1 MADLKI
7 LLINAPFNYNKTPA
21 VMPSALLNLGT
32 ILKISGYSVK
42 IIDLNAEKQ
51 YEADFLP
58 NPLNAQEF
66 IQKVKKFNPEIVGI
80 SSFTENYKIAM
91 TIAQMVKNENENVKV
106 MYGGFHA
113 TFQANECLKN
123 NPSID
128 LVVLGESE
136 HLIIEII
143 EGLAGKKDLD
153 RIDNIAFRKNRII
166 KAKSELSVPNLSE
179 IPLPDLSLLKDK
191 FYPSFLL
198 HLEYSRGCPFQCAF
212 CAISP
217 ISKRKVRFFPIKRVL
232 DQLESYS
239 EYFDNFSCNISD
251 ATFLLH
257 PKKVKMILE
266 EVRNRKIELNEW
278 TFQTRVDTVNREFL
292 KEIKK
297 HNVSS
302 FSLGI
307 EDIHDSVLQT
317 IGKTQTFA
325 QTQKAIKIMKELDFR
340 TIGTF
345 VIGLP
350 SQTKQHMLENI
361 EFSSKLDFVTF
372 SSIVPFPGSL
382 IFNSPE
388 AFGLSIISKDWE
400 QYDLRELVMDSI
412 TFPIEEQRIIRD
424 LAWKQRAKIHLDKGL
439 INYYEISEFQRLLEI
454 GYDQWNREWK
464 TKHASGWH

>member
-1 MADLKI
+1 
-7 LLINAPFNYNKTPA
+7 
-21 VMPSALLNLGT
+21 MPSALLNLGT

-42 IIDLNAEKQ
+42 IIDFNAEKQ
-51 YEADFLP
+51 YGADFIP

-66 IQKVKKFNPEIVGI
+66 IQKLKRFDPEIVGI

-91 TIAQMVKNENENVKV
+91 TIAQMVKTENENIKI

-123 NPSID
+123 NPYID

-153 RIDNIAFRKNRII
+153 SINNIAFRKNQII
-166 KAKSELSVPNLSE
+166 KAKSELSIPKLNE
-179 IPLPDLSLLKDK
+179 IPLPDLSLVKDK

-217 ISKRKVRFFPIKRVL
+217 FSKRKVRYYPIKRVL

-239 EYFDNFSCNISD
+239 EYFDNFSCTVSD

-257 PKKVKMILE
+257 HKKVKMILD

-278 TFQTRVDTVNREFL
+278 TFQTRADTVNRAIL

-297 HNVSS
+297 HHVSS

-317 IGKTQTFA
+317 VGKAQKFS
-325 QTQKAIKIMKELDFR
+325 QTQRAIKIMKELDFR
-340 TIGTF
+340 IIGTF

-361 EFSSKLDFVTF
+361 EFSNKLDFVTF
-372 SSIVPFPGSL
+372 ACIVPFPGSL

-388 AFGLSIISKDWE
+388 AFGLSIISTDWE

-412 TFPIEEQRIIRD
+412 TFPIEEQRKVRD
-424 LAWKQRAKIHLDKGL
+424 LAWKQRAKIHLEKGL
-439 INYYEISEFQRLLEI
+439 ISYFEISEFNRLLEI
-454 GYDQWNREWK
+454 GYEQWNREWK
-464 TKHASGWH
+464 TKYASGWH